1 MSLKSVVEK
10 YKNFISLPNHTLKRL
25 TNKVIVQASRTMASE
40 RAYGI
45 PSHIMMEISSACQLR
60 CPLCPIGNE
69 TFERTSELMD
79 FKIFK
84 KVVDEIGDYIYR
96 INLNGMGEPTL
107 NHQILP
113 MIKYAKEK
121 GIYVDLYT
129 NFQLEKTSMI
139 EGLID
144 AGLDSVLIAMD
155 GASKE
160 NYEEYR
166 VGGKYEAIISNVKHL
181 VASRKKR
188 GGKTPEI
195 NIQFIP
201 LNHNK
206 GDLDKMS
213 GLVRSLGADNLY
225 VKRPFLFRGTG
236 DSEKDHEYIKTD
248 ETQKTEA
255 DGYNLYKVDEKG
267 ASWQLKTKNVCDYLW
282 TSTVVLADGSVS
294 PCCFDYDGTVNFG
307 NVGEHKFQDIW
318 NNKIYKNFRKA
329 NKKDWK
335 AIPLCAND
343 FEGGC
348 PHMYVEADDWLI
360 KM

>member
-10 YKNFISLPNHTLKRL
+10 YKNFISLPNHTFKRL
-25 TNKVIVQASRTMASE
+25 TNKVVVQVSRTVASE
-40 RAYGI
+40 TAYGI
-45 PSHIMMEISSACQLR
+45 PSHLMMEISSACQLR
-60 CPLCPIGNE
+60 CPLCPIGND
-69 TFERTSELMD
+69 TFARTSELMAFD
-79 FKIFK
+79 IYK
-84 KVVDEIGDYIYR
+84 KVVDEIGDYVYR

-107 NHQILP
+107 NHQILD
-113 MIKYAKEK
+113 MIKYAKDK

-129 NFQLEKTSMI
+129 NFQLEKMSMI

-144 AGLDSVLIAMD
+144 AGLDSILIAMD

-166 VGGKYEAIISNVKHL
+166 VGGKFEAIVSNVKHL
-181 VASRKKR
+181 VAARKKL
-188 GGKTPEI
+188 GGKLPEI

-206 GDLDKMS
+206 DDLDKMS
-213 GLVRSLGADNLY
+213 DLVRSLGADNLF

-236 DSEKDHEYIKTD
+236 DVEKDHEFIQTD
-248 ETQKTEA
+248 ESED
-255 DGYNLYKVDEKG
+255 DGYNLYKVDENG

-294 PCCFDYDGTVNFG
+294 PCCFDYDGTVIFG
-307 NVGEHKFQDIW
+307 NVAEDKFQDIW
-318 NNKIYKNFRKA
+318 NNNSYKKFRQR

-335 AIPLCAND
+335 SIPLCSQD

-348 PHMYVEADDWLI
+348 PHMYVQASDWLV
-360 KM
+360 KLGS